1 MSTPPIDVSSSGKL
15 GLPISPTPGRKDKV
29 GTLAGTH
36 STRELTTS
44 DPLTPQEKEAKAIK
58 GIFQSHVTEESS
70 ATETRD
76 EERHIEKEEKIP
88 HSEGHV
94 EGRSISSTHRASMA
108 PSEAPHPGKTAK
120 QLEVENGLEPQIPD
134 PAMAGHTIAA
144 RMTELKV
151 PGVSVA
157 VVDDG
162 KVVWTQGYGTL
173 DSDKHPGVLTQAG
186 SISKVVTSLTILS
199 LIESCRQTTKT
210 GQPSALVEGKR
221 FDLDSDI
228 RDFLGDDLMAHLD
241 PEGSTKIP
249 GQEITIRRLLSHTAG
264 IPGGGSEYYNIKA
277 IDQHIQQVQHDIR
290 QLQDKLSSHHAPS
303 ERSSFD
309 TPFDGKERAEDIAT
323 IHQELEKLETLE
335 KLRSEAV
342 STPIPNVDDIVEGR
356 DPKLGPIQVRHI
368 PGTKYEYSN
377 LGYTILQK
385 FIETV
390 TGKPFA
396 TVAQE
401 QVLTPLGMTDST
413 YSPPIE
419 RTTEGNGFD
428 GTPLPESWRTIP
440 HSAAGGLWTTAKD
453 LAQVALGIQ
462 GAIAGRPLPGREAP
476 LISPELA
483 REMMTGTPTEKG
495 YGLGLGIDQQ
505 AEAIYFAHD
514 GKSHGFRTLLIANGT
529 PNRGQGVVVLTNSL
543 NGEALYPEIVKSVAQ
558 AYNWPNKGTLS
569 ICQPEVK
576 PTELFP
582 VPTDLSDPHFLQGW
596 ATRVQGRYGYW
607 AKEEDVG
614 NPDQMQHTVDLVFH
628 EEKGQVFAKADG
640 GRETGGRTLTLIP
653 LGPDVAYHRPD
664 SEATLEMVRFGTDE
678 KTGKRFLDMFHAKH
692 IQVD

>member
-1 MSTPPIDVSSSGKL
+1 MSTPPVDVTSSERL
-15 GLPISPTPGRKDKV
+15 GVPISQKV

-36 STRELTTS
+36 SAKELTTS
-44 DPLTPQEKEAKAIK
+44 DPLTPQEKEAKTIT
-58 GIFQSHVTEESS
+58 GIFQSHVTEEPD
-70 ATETRD
+70 ALEARR
-76 EERHIEKEEKIP
+76 EERRIEKEETTP
-88 HSEGHV
+88 PSEEHV
-94 EGRSISSTHRASMA
+94 ERRSIPSTHPASMA
-108 PSEAPHPGKTAK
+108 PSEAPHQGKTAK

-134 PAMAGHTIAA
+134 PALVGHTIAD

-173 DSDKHPGVLTQAG
+173 DSDKHSGVLTQAG

-199 LIESCRQTTKT
+199 LIESCRKTTKT
-210 GQPSALVEGKR
+210 GQPSALVGGKR

-241 PEGSTKIP
+241 PEGITKIP

-264 IPGGGSEYYNIKA
+264 IPGGGSEYYNIEA
-277 IDQHIQQVQHDIR
+277 IDQHIKQVQQDIR
-290 QLQDKLSSHHAPS
+290 ILQDKLSSHHAPG
-303 ERSSFD
+303 EESSFD
-309 TPFDGKERAEDIAT
+309 TPFDTKERAEDIAAL
-323 IHQELEKLETLE
+323 HQALEKLETLE
-335 KLRSEAV
+335 KLRQEAV
-342 STPIPNVDDIVEGR
+342 STPIPTVDDIVEGR
-356 DPKLGPIQVRHI
+356 DPKLGPIHVRHV
-368 PGTKYEYSN
+368 PGTQYEYSN

-385 FIETV
+385 FVETV

-440 HSAAGGLWTTAKD
+440 HSAAGGLWTTSRD
-453 LAQVALGIQ
+453 LAQVALAIQ
-462 GAIAGRPLPGREAP
+462 GAIAGRPLPGQEAP

-483 REMMTGTPTEKG
+483 REMMTNTPVEKKYA
-495 YGLGLGIDQQ
+495 YGLGLCIEPKVD
-505 AEAIYFAHD
+505 ATYFWHS
-514 GKSHGFRTLLIANGT
+514 GETPGFRSFLIANGAV
-529 PNRGQGVVVLTNSL
+529 GHEQGVVVLTNSY
-543 NGEALYPEIVKSVAQ
+543 NGDALCPEIATSVAQ
-558 AYNWPNKGTLS
+558 AYNWPNKETLS

-582 VPTDLSDPHFLQGW
+582 VPTDQSDPHFLQGW
-596 ATRVQGRYGYW
+596 AARVEGRYGYW

-614 NPDQMQHTVDLVFH
+614 NQDQMQHTVDLVFD
-628 EEKGQVFAKADG
+628 EEKRQVLAKADG
-640 GRETGGRTLTLIP
+640 GREAGGRTLTLIP

-664 SEATLEMVRFGTDE
+664 AEGTLEVVRFGRDE